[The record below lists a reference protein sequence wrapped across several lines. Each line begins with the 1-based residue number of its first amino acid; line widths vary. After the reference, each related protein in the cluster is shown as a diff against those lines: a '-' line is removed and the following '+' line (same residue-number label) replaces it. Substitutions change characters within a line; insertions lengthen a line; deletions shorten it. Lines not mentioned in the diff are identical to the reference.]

1 MRTGPSRTSK
11 SAAPHGH
18 PAGSRVSQ
26 RDTRHPS
33 TPRCESLGRRRSATA
48 NYTLTCRTCLMRRVS
63 PPRVS
68 LYSILGCELKKPIP
82 HPQPAAVHMPFWRP
96 SAGQR
101 TTHNAKS
108 EIQHE
113 GPYERC
119 RTAAAGT
126 LTMSFRHSPGLLPLG
141 ASGGSSLRTSAPPNT
156 PTRGVPSGHLGGELS
171 PFLAHWLHQDGY
183 GGGQPL
189 VVHLRREEEVI
200 SADDG
205 HAESGRSA
213 EEGAQR
219 VAAAHLGAGGMAGRG
234 GTPACPRSSHPH
246 TQGRKPSRER
256 RGGSFGGSAKDAHG
270 E

>member
-1 MRTGPSRTSK
+1 MP
-11 SAAPHGH
+11 
-18 PAGSRVSQ
+18 Q
-26 RDTRHPS
+26 RP
-33 TPRCESLGRRRSATA
+33 
-48 NYTLTCRTCLMRRVS
+48 
-63 PPRVS
+63 
-68 LYSILGCELKKPIP
+68 
-82 HPQPAAVHMPFWRP
+82 
-96 SAGQR
+96 
-101 TTHNAKS
+101 
-108 EIQHE
+108 
-113 GPYERC
+113 
-119 RTAAAGT
+119 GT

-219 VAAAHLGAGGMAGRG
+219 VAAARLGAGGMAGGG

-246 TQGRKPSRER
+246 TQAEPRTAAREFWRVSQGRAWLLTNRGDILLACLLRLR
-256 RGGSFGGSAKDAHG
+256 RADDR
-270 E
+270 